1 MRISDWSSDVC
12 SSDLLVVAY
21 ALKGT
26 VTTDF
31 VETPIGQGSDGQDV
45 YLKDLWPSND
55 EIRTVMDAAI
65 DSTMFRARY
74 ANVFDGDAR
83 WQAINVVAS
92 DTYQWRTGSTYVANP
107 PYFEGMNMTP
117 APVSDIIEAKP
128 LADFADSSTTDHIS
142 PAGSIKAA
150 SPAGLPHPEH
160 QA

>member
-1 MRISDWSSDVC
+1 
-12 SSDLLVVAY
+12 
-21 ALKGT
+21 
-26 VTTDF
+26 
-31 VETPIGQGSDGQDV
+31 
-45 YLKDLWPSND
+45 
-55 EIRTVMDAAI
+55 MDAAI

-128 LADFADSSTTDHIS
+128 LAIFADSITTDHIS

-150 SPAGLPHPEH
+150 SPAGLYLQEH
-160 QA
+160 QVSQRSEEHTSELQSLMRSSYAVFCLKK

>member
-1 MRISDWSSDVC
+1 
-12 SSDLLVVAY
+12 
-21 ALKGT
+21 
-26 VTTDF
+26 
-31 VETPIGQGSDGQDV
+31 
-45 YLKDLWPSND
+45 
-55 EIRTVMDAAI
+55 MDAAI

-128 LADFADSSTTDHIS
+128 LAIFADSITTDHIS

-150 SPAGLPHPEH
+150 SPAGLYLQEH
-160 QA
+160 RSEEHTSELQSLMLL

>member
-1 MRISDWSSDVC
+1 
-12 SSDLLVVAY
+12 
-21 ALKGT
+21 
-26 VTTDF
+26 
-31 VETPIGQGSDGQDV
+31 
-45 YLKDLWPSND
+45 
-55 EIRTVMDAAI
+55 MDAAI

-128 LADFADSSTTDHIS
+128 LAIFADSITPTIFRRL
-142 PAGSIKAA
+142 AA
-150 SPAGLPHPEH
+150 SRQRLRRVSTCRSIRSPRLISTAM
-160 QA
+160 ARVAVITKS

>member
-1 MRISDWSSDVC
+1 
-12 SSDLLVVAY
+12 
-21 ALKGT
+21 
-26 VTTDF
+26 
-31 VETPIGQGSDGQDV
+31 
-45 YLKDLWPSND
+45 
-55 EIRTVMDAAI
+55 MDAAI

-128 LADFADSSTTDHIS
+128 LAIFADSIPTDHTS

-150 SPAGLPHPEH
+150 SPAGRYLQEH
-160 QA
+160 QVSQADFNSYRPRRVYHASTVRGTIAKPR